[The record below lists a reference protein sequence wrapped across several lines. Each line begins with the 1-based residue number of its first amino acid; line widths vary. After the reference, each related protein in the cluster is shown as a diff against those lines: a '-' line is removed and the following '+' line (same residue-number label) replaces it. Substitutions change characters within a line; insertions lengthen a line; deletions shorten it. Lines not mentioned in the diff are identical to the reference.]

1 MYVYIYIYICHYR
14 VYIYKRATH
23 TYIYIYT
30 AIYIYKYIVTSRYIR
45 FYLIRSCCFPNFSQR
60 SQALDDEARHEMNLA
75 KAPWVEPMVSRKM
88 IDCLVVKNIGL
99 NGGSWLRKASIT
111 GWWFGTWILWLSI
124 YREFHNLN
132 WRTPSFFRGAETTKM
147 IYIHYHSLWLS
158 IWDMVRINL
167 FYFFRVH
174 NILFTCQNMFI
185 SRMH

>member
-1 MYVYIYIYICHYR
+1 
-14 VYIYKRATH
+14 
-23 TYIYIYT
+23 
-30 AIYIYKYIVTSRYIR
+30 
-45 FYLIRSCCFPNFSQR
+45 
-60 SQALDDEARHEMNLA
+60 MNLA

-167 FYFFRVH
+167 FYFFGSTISFLRVRTC
-174 NILFTCQNMFI
+174 LFRECINKCMKHALNVGFSTKQTWFAKRVPVPTGHFQDEH
-185 SRMH
+185 RMDFSHPRPFVVPCCTKKRGQKRTGSGSC